1 MQATLALRFGG
12 EGILKV
18 KGIPFKASAAD
29 VRKFFS
35 GYKIKGEGVSFIMH
49 SDGRPTGMAFIEFE
63 SPQEAV
69 KAMDKDRTKF
79 GPEYGDRFCMLQLVG
94 RHEMDKV
101 RAPRRAA
108 PAVAAAAVL
117 LRWLPAAPAAPAGLA
132 AGACC
137 ASGCRVAGS
146 PRLLTAV
153 PARAPARPPAQVT
166 LQRESEANHKLLNGI
181 HTMQLQALAT
191 QAALNPALQL
201 QLLASNPWLSSL
213 GHPGLLPNAQ
223 MAAQLGQMTPNSS
236 PGGGLDTQALAS
248 QFGGQLGANG
258 SLNNMGAA
266 AGINALNFL
275 QQQQAAAGIP
285 PPQGPG
291 EVPPGWMAGL
301 DPANNVLF
309 YQNQANGDGHRW
321 ADPR

>member
-1 MQATLALRFGG
+1 MRGIAVSQSRLPLPSYGQLADTLFPPPPPSPPCQVSRKEMQATLALRFGG

-35 GYKIKGEGVSFIMH
+35 GYKIKNEGVSFIMH

-101 RAPRRAA
+101 
-108 PAVAAAAVL
+108 
-117 LRWLPAAPAAPAGLA
+117 
-132 AGACC
+132 
-137 ASGCRVAGS
+137 
-146 PRLLTAV
+146 
-153 PARAPARPPAQVT
+153 T
-166 LQRESEANHKLLNGI
+166 LQRESEANHKLMNGI
-181 HTMQLQALAT
+181 HSMQLQALAT

-201 QLLASNPWLSSL
+201 QLLAANPWLTSL
-213 GHPGLLPNAQ
+213 GHPGMVPNAQ
-223 MAAQLGQMTPNSS
+223 MAAQLGQMNPNNAN
-236 PGGGLDTQALAS
+236 GGGLDTNALAS
-248 QFGGQLGANG
+248 QFGSQLGSNG
-258 SLNNMGAA
+258 PLNNMNAA

-285 PPQGPG
+285 PSQGPG
-291 EVPPGWMAGL
+291 EVPPGWMTGL
-301 DPANNVLF
+301 DPSNNVLF
-309 YQNQANGDGHRW
+309 YPGQANGEGHRW
-321 ADPR
+321 ADPRCAAGLAAAAVMLG